1 MERSRALHIPA
12 DLTTRVK
19 NHEVTYVFYLR
30 SVTLLLPKP
39 KPVRPDQAI
48 LIEVFS
54 FSLAQKILSSSSR
67 VLFLSLVKTSF
78 SIPFSFPSW
87 LPIACV
93 TQSLVTYY
101 NTLTSD
107 IPSSGFPVSS
117 ISSSYFAPEFCLL
130 QSLYPSKII
139 RKAIRV
145 RKPSDASR

>member
-12 DLTTRVK
+12 ALTTRTK

-48 LIEVFS
+48 LIEVFG

-78 SIPFSFPSW
+78 SITILLSQLASNRLRNIVFS
-87 LPIACV
+87 
-93 TQSLVTYY
+93 
-101 NTLTSD
+101 N
-107 IPSSGFPVSS
+107 
-117 ISSSYFAPEFCLL
+117 LL
-130 QSLYPSKII
+130 
-139 RKAIRV
+139 
-145 RKPSDASR
+145 